1 MVLSG
6 QQCPAGDQE
15 GVGLVQWRC
24 HETHQDMVTGT
35 VKTPGDHDWWVL
47 SWSRQH
53 GSVILMKDKKQTL
66 SVMKVTKE
74 LCCLSVCQTTVCMNS
89 HICGCVLRTFHNYA
103 SNNVCMCESIKRM
116 CNKIAK
122 VQVLFLEILFLQV
135 LYIAMPTWVGFSV
148 AVWYCIKRIGQ

>member
-1 MVLSG
+1 MNIIVSMMVMVLSG

-103 SNNVCMCESIKRM
+103 SNNVCMCESIKKECAIRLPKYRFYSYRF
-116 CNKIAK
+116 CFFRSCILPC
-122 VQVLFLEILFLQV
+122 QLELVLV
-135 LYIAMPTWVGFSV
+135 
-148 AVWYCIKRIGQ
+148 

>member
-1 MVLSG
+1 MNVIVSMMVMVLSG

-74 LCCLSVCQTTVCMNS
+74 LCCLSVCQTIVCMRE
-89 HICGCVLRTFHNYA
+89 I
-103 SNNVCMCESIKRM
+103 SNCTITR
-116 CNKIAK
+116 I
-122 VQVLFLEILFLQV
+122 
-135 LYIAMPTWVGFSV
+135 SV
-148 AVWYCIKRIGQ
+148 ADQFGILIMIFTISPCALCVNKAKFWSHKPRHFLMVMMVLWRS